1 MTDNAQLLSD
11 IVQAARD
18 GADCYDAAARD
29 VTDAQ
34 LRESFERS
42 AEAKRALIA
51 ALCGRLEM
59 MGAEAP
65 QTGTVRGAL
74 RKAYTDL
81 RASLSRHDA
90 RVYVAQ
96 LEEAEDRLL
105 ARVEQAVASTDNAEI
120 RSQLQ
125 AHLPGVRA
133 CHDEMRRL
141 KQRPAA

>member
-1 MTDNAQLLSD
+1 MTDNAHLLSD

-18 GADCYDAAARD
+18 GAEFYEAAAQD
-29 VTDAQ
+29 VSDAQ
-34 LRESFERS
+34 LRQVFARS

-59 MGAEAP
+59 MHADAP

-74 RKAYTDL
+74 RKAWTDV
-81 RASLSRHDA
+81 RVGLSRDDA

-105 ARVEQAVASTDNAEI
+105 ACVELAVASTDNAEV

-141 KQRPAA
+141 KQGRAA